1 MTDPHIGFIVAAY
14 LVAAAT
20 IGAMIAYAALDYRR
34 LSAHLDEWTQSLEA
48 ARRGAKAPDER
59 GRRNRPAAAPLLA
72 LLPVAAFACLAAL
85 LFLRLGA
92 GDPARIPSA
101 LIGQS
106 APPLTLPGL
115 DGAAGLTDA
124 DLRTGHVT
132 LVNVFATWCH
142 PCHVEH
148 EYLMALAADPSLHA
162 KGVAIYGV
170 AQKDSPE
177 NVRRFLGAKG
187 DPYAKVGL
195 DADGRAGIDWGV
207 YGVAGDL
214 RRQGGRVD
222 RL

>member
-1 MTDPHIGFIVAAY
+1 M
-14 LVAAAT
+14 
-20 IGAMIAYAALDYRR
+20 
-34 LSAHLDEWTQSLEA
+34 SADTET
-48 ARRGAKAPDER
+48 
-59 GRRNRPAAAPLLA
+59 AAPLRRWLA
-72 LLPVAAFACLAAL
+72 FLPLVAFACLAAL

-124 DLRTGHVT
+124 DLRMGHVT
-132 LVNVFATWCH
+132 LVNVFATWCE
-142 PCHVEH
+142 PCHIEH
-148 EYLMALAADPSLHA
+148 EHLMVLASDPALHA

-207 YGVAGDL
+207 YGVPETFIVRGDGSIAYKVIGPISAEAL
-214 RRQGGRVD
+214 ESEVKPQI
-222 RL
+222 LKALN